1 MYGVSYLI
9 QFNTF
14 IREYLKMNKTSI
26 AKAKVAATATHSVNS
41 LDSMAKELICNLQTT
56 VDSHKKAIAKQ
67 QAIIENASAIIREN
81 ENELEKAVKLAMQ
94 LNARLV

>member
-9 QFNTF
+9 QFN
-14 IREYLKMNKTSI
+14 ISIQEYHKMNKTSI
-26 AKAKVAATATHSVNS
+26 AKVKAAATTHSVNS

-56 VDSHKKAIAKQ
+56 VDAHKKAITKQ

-81 ENELEKAVKLAMQ
+81 EIELEKAVKLAKQ
-94 LNARLV
+94 LDARLV